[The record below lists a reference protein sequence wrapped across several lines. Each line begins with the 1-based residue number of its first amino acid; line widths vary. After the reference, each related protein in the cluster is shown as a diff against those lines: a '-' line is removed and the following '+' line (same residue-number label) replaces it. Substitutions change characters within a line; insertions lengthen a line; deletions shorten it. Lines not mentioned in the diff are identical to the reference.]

1 MASQVVELDRV
12 AEFDSYI
19 RGYHAYRDIWS
30 PVVGEILLL
39 KREPDNL
46 VDASVVAVWKEDK
59 IVGHVPYNIASVISQ
74 FLRRDCN
81 KGFVQVTGNKV
92 NRGAGYGLE
101 VPCTAPCT
109 YRLYGPRPF
118 IERITQIVQ
127 SLQERGLL

>member
-1 MASQVVELDRV
+1 MASQVVELDGV
-12 AEFDSYI
+12 AELDSYI
-19 RGYHAYRDIWS
+19 RGYHAYTDIWS

-46 VDASVVAVWKEDK
+46 VDASAVVVWKEDK

-101 VPCTAPCT
+101 VPCT

-127 SLQERGLL
+127 SLQERGRL

>member
-12 AEFDSYI
+12 AELDSHI
-19 RGYHAYRDIWS
+19 RGYHAYTDIWS

-46 VDASVVAVWKEDK
+46 VDASAVAVWKEDK

-101 VPCTAPCT
+101 VPCT

>member
-1 MASQVVELDRV
+1 MASRVVELDGV
-12 AEFDSYI
+12 AEFHSYI
-19 RGYHAYRDIWS
+19 RGYHAYKDIWS

-39 KREPDNL
+39 KREPNNL
-46 VDASVVAVWKEDK
+46 VDSSAIGVWKEDE
-59 IVGHVPYNIASVISQ
+59 IVGHVPYNIAAAISQ
-74 FLRRDCN
+74 FLKRDCN
-81 KGFVQVTGNKV
+81 KGFVQVNGNKV

-101 VPCTAPCT
+101 VPCT